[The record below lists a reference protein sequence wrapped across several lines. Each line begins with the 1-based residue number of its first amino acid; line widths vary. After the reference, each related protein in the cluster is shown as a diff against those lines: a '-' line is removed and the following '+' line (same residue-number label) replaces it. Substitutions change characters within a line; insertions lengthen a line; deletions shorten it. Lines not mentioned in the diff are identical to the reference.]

1 MNIDFLNAGCADAI
15 HINFIGNDEKPHN
28 ILMDGGSEKGDVYI
42 KTLRKRIHEII
53 NIKKE
58 IIDIWI
64 ITHID
69 DDHIGGILRLL
80 KDTELLQDV
89 DLSRTTFW
97 FNYSIWDYDSGFRN
111 NNLKTVKQG
120 ITLRN
125 YLIANSNVKEN
136 ITDGNGVIDLWGA
149 KATILSP
156 DRKRY
161 NALLK
166 MWENEEIKLRQ
177 SEASSRKTNRKN
189 DYSKRIEDFDITN
202 EVKDDSEENGSSIAF
217 ILEYNHE
224 AILFSADS
232 HPWVIASSISRITN
246 KEKLKLKYM
255 QIPHHGSRYNISNA
269 LLQLIDC
276 KDYIISAD
284 GFNRSNLPNKET
296 FIKVLKANPDKVVN
310 FHITQ
315 ENELTRNI
323 FKVDEDVQISLIFP
337 EQGINHLHFTI
348 G

>member
-1 MNIDFLNAGCADAI
+1 MNIDFFNAGCADAI
-15 HINFIGNDEKPHN
+15 HINFIGNDEKRHN
-28 ILMDGGSEKGDVYI
+28 ILIDGGSEKGDAYI
-42 KTLRKRIHEII
+42 DTLRERIHDII
-53 NIKKE
+53 NVKKE

-80 KDTELLQDV
+80 KDTELLKAV
-89 DLSRTTFW
+89 DLCRTTFW

-111 NNLKTVKQG
+111 KNLKNVKQG

-125 YLIANSNVKEN
+125 YLIENSNIKEN
-136 ITDGNGVIDLWGA
+136 ITDDDHVIDLWGA

-156 DRKRY
+156 DNKSY

-166 MWENEEIKLRQ
+166 VWENEEIKLRQ
-177 SEASSRKTNRKN
+177 PEVSSRKKTRKN
-189 DYSKRIEDFDITN
+189 DYKIKIEDFDITK
-202 EVKDDSEENGSSIAF
+202 EVKDNSEENGSSIAF
-217 ILEYNHE
+217 ILEYNGE

-232 HPWVIASSISRITN
+232 HPWVLASSISRISN
-246 KEKLKLKYM
+246 GNKLKLKYM
-255 QIPHHGSRYNISNA
+255 QIPHHGSRYNTNNT

-276 KDYIISAD
+276 EDYIISAD
-284 GFNRSNLPNKET
+284 GYNRSNLPNKET

-315 ENELTRNI
+315 ENDLTQNI
-323 FKVDEDVQISLIFP
+323 FKIDEDVQINLIFP
-337 EQGINHLHFTI
+337 KKGSNHLHFTL

>member
-15 HINFIGNDEKPHN
+15 HINFVGNDEKPHN
-28 ILMDGGSEKGDVYI
+28 ILIDGGSEKGDVYI
-42 KTLRKRIHEII
+42 NTLRERIHDII
-53 NIKKE
+53 NVKKE
-58 IIDIWI
+58 IIDMWI

-80 KDTELLQDV
+80 KDTELLEAV

-111 NNLKTVKQG
+111 NNLKNVKQG

-125 YLIANSNVKEN
+125 YLLENSNIKEN
-136 ITDGNGVIDLWGA
+136 IRDDDDVIDLWGA

-156 DRKRY
+156 DSKSY
-161 NALLK
+161 DALLK
-166 MWENEEIKLRQ
+166 VWENEEIKLRQ
-177 SEASSRKTNRKN
+177 PEVSSRKKTRKN
-189 DYSKRIEDFDITN
+189 DYKIKIEDFDIAK
-202 EVKDDSEENGSSIAF
+202 EVKDNSEENGSSIAF
-217 ILEYNHE
+217 ILEYNDE

-232 HPWVIASSISRITN
+232 HPWVLASSISRISN
-246 KEKLKLKYM
+246 GKKLKLKYM
-255 QIPHHGSRYNISNA
+255 QIPHHGSRYNTSNA
-269 LLQLIDC
+269 LLKLIDC
-276 KDYIISAD
+276 EDYIISAD
-284 GFNRSNLPNKET
+284 AYNRSNLPNKET

-315 ENELTRNI
+315 ENDLTQNI
-323 FKVDEDVQISLIFP
+323 FKVDEDVQINLLFP
-337 EQGINHLHFTI
+337 EQGNNHLHFTL

>member
-1 MNIDFLNAGCADAI
+1 MNIDFLDVGCADAI
-15 HINFIGNDEKPHN
+15 HINFIGNDAKPHN
-28 ILMDGGSEKGDVYI
+28 ILIDGGSEKGDIYI
-42 KTLRKRIHEII
+42 KTLRKRIHEIV

-111 NNLKTVKQG
+111 NNLKNVKQG

-125 YLIANSNVKEN
+125 YLIENSNIKEN
-136 ITDGNGVIDLWGA
+136 ITDDSDIIDLWGA

-156 DRKRY
+156 DNKSY

-166 MWENEEIKLRQ
+166 VWEKEEIKLRQ
-177 SEASSRKTNRKN
+177 PEVSSRKKTRKN
-189 DYSKRIEDFDITN
+189 DYGIKIDSFNIEK
-202 EVKDDSEENGSSIAF
+202 EMKDNSEENGSSIAF
-217 ILEYNHE
+217 ILEYNGE
-224 AILFSADS
+224 SILFSADS
-232 HPWVIASSISRITN
+232 HPWVLASSISRISN
-246 KEKLKLKYM
+246 GEKLKIKYM
-255 QIPHHGSRYNISNA
+255 QIPHHGSRYNTSND
-269 LLQLIDC
+269 LLELIDC
-276 KDYIISAD
+276 EDYIISAD
-284 GFNRSNLPNKET
+284 GYNRSNLPNKET
-296 FIKVLKANPDKVVN
+296 FIKVLKAYPDKVVN

-315 ENELTRNI
+315 ENDLTQNI
-323 FKVDEDVQISLIFP
+323 FKIDEDVQINLIFP
-337 EQGINHLHFTI
+337 EKGSNHLHFTL